1 MSYILDAL
9 KRAEAER
16 DRGAVPGLNAR
27 PVPLPAPTQAPG
39 SRQTL
44 WLALASVLALGGAA
58 AGWWFW
64 HNAAPAPVATVAMA
78 SPAATPGNT
87 TPPAVAPVA
96 PPAPPVA
103 SVPGP
108 AAPAVVAPP
117 PQATPATPPAV
128 AAPVPTATPLPA
140 PATAP
145 TPTPVKSVPT
155 AAPAQAPAK
164 PAAPSPAASPT
175 PAAPSVPA
183 ATATAPAASNLPL
196 LSELPADLRSQ
207 LPKMAITG
215 AVYSKDPAQRLLL
228 INNQVF
234 TQGGN
239 VAPGLDL
246 QEIQPHNAIFN
257 FQGTRFRMTH

>member
-1 MSYILDAL
+1 M
-9 KRAEAER
+9 
-16 DRGAVPGLNAR
+16 PT
-27 PVPLPAPTQAPG
+27 PVK
-39 SRQTL
+39 
-44 WLALASVLALGGAA
+44 
-58 AGWWFW
+58 
-64 HNAAPAPVATVAMA
+64 
-78 SPAATPGNT
+78 
-87 TPPAVAPVA
+87 
-96 PPAPPVA
+96 
-103 SVPGP
+103 
-108 AAPAVVAPP
+108 
-117 PQATPATPPAV
+117 
-128 AAPVPTATPLPA
+128 PVPTAVPASAPVPA
-140 PATAP
+140 P
-145 TPTPVKSVPT
+145 VP
-155 AAPAQAPAK
+155 APAQAPAK
-164 PAAPSPAASPT
+164 PAVPSPAASPT
-175 PAAPSVPA
+175 PAAPSAPA